1 VENLLYGVSCAAAT
15 ACTAVGGAIG
25 GHKQIPVNLAEAWN
39 GKSWTLQHV
48 PEPPGSSYSILQGVS
63 CTSPTA
69 CTAVG
74 GDSAGTVAESWNG
87 TRWSVQA
94 TPNPPTAGETFFE
107 GVSCTSATTCT
118 AAGYYDSTGRVLTL
132 AERHSG

>member
-1 VENLLYGVSCAAAT
+1 M
-15 ACTAVGGAIG
+15 
-25 GHKQIPVNLAEAWN
+25 
-39 GKSWTLQHV
+39 
-48 PEPPGSSYSILQGVS
+48 S
-63 CTSPTA
+63 CTSPAA

-74 GDSAGTVAESWNG
+74 GDSTGTVAESWNG

-107 GVSCTSATTCT
+107 GVSCTSATACT

>member
-1 VENLLYGVSCAAAT
+1 
-15 ACTAVGGAIG
+15 
-25 GHKQIPVNLAEAWN
+25 
-39 GKSWTLQHV
+39 
-48 PEPPGSSYSILQGVS
+48 
-63 CTSPTA
+63 
-69 CTAVG
+69 VG
-74 GDSAGTVAESWNG
+74 GDSTGTVAESWNG